1 MNSKRIFQAVLAF
14 ALGTFAVCIAN
25 FVLQFLLIFVDI
37 ISRKDAS
44 SAMIIVLWLVTGVF
58 GAVFSISIAEQVTV
72 KSGFTHKE
80 SGTVIL
86 VVSLLAIGLAAFSFD
101 KGLFRRS
108 ASDFSL
114 LFSNAWVFI
123 AYFTGAGGMSLILRK
138 LDK

>member
-1 MNSKRIFQAVLAF
+1 MNLSRIFQIILAF

-37 ISRKDAS
+37 ISRMDAS
-44 SAMIIVLWLVTGVF
+44 SAMVIVLWLVTGVF
-58 GAVFSISIAEQVTV
+58 GAVFSLSIAEQVTV

-80 SGTVIL
+80 TGTVMLLI
-86 VVSLLAIGLAAFSFD
+86 SLLAIGLAIMFFD

-123 AYFTGAGGMSLILRK
+123 AYFTGAGGMSLVLRK